1 MTLAQMR
8 EWASEQHNVAVR
20 ANVNTLCDALEA
32 ALEVIHAKHPVEAER
47 LAELAKLAAPDAVWV
62 VWSGVRDPLLQ
73 VESSD
78 MDGDE
83 IEEPEV
89 HSVHLSRE
97 AAIKAADKIA
107 EERAEQAG
115 ESSYW
120 VLVERREVLR

>member
-8 EWASEQHNVAVR
+8 EWASEQYNLAVR

-47 LAELAKLAAPDAVWV
+47 LAELAKITAPSDVWV
-62 VWSGVRDPLLQ
+62 VWSGTRDPLLQ
-73 VESSD
+73 ESSEF
-78 MDGDE
+78 DGDE

-97 AAIKAADKIA
+97 EAVKAADKIA
-107 EERAEQAG
+107 EERANQAG
-115 ESSYW
+115 EGAFW
-120 VLVERREVLR
+120 VLVESRQVIR